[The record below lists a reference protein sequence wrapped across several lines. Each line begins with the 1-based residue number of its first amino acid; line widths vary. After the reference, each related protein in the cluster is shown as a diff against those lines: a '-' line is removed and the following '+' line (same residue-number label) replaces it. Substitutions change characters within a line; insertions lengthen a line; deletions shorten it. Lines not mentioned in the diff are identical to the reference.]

1 MFNSMMKKVKKS
13 VKKGVN
19 KVRKSVKRVR
29 YGNGRGGSSCG
40 SHTKKPTT
48 GTGGAHCGMNHSNK
62 KNGGMNHHN
71 KKKVNGGMSHNKG
84 KSHKKG
90 KSLKK
95 KGKKSLKNTGGM
107 YHKPSKK
114 GLHM

>member
-1 MFNSMMKKVKKS
+1 MFGLLKNVKKS

-19 KVRKSVKRVR
+19 KVRKSVKGVR
-29 YGNGRGGSSCG
+29 YGRGGSSCG
-40 SHTKKPTT
+40 SHPKKP
-48 GTGGAHCGMNHSNK
+48 TGGAHCGKNHPK
-62 KNGGMNHHN
+62 KNNGGMRHY
-71 KKKVNGGMSHNKG
+71 KKKG

-95 KGKKSLKNTGGM
+95 KGKSLKKKGKKSLKNKSGGKG
-107 YHKPSKK
+107 HNNKK

>member
-1 MFNSMMKKVKKS
+1 MKNVKRS

-29 YGNGRGGSSCG
+29 YGGIRGGSSCG
-40 SHTKKPTT
+40 SH
-48 GTGGAHCGMNHSNK
+48 NK
-62 KNGGMNHHN
+62 KVSNGGSSCGSHKKNNGGMRHY
-71 KKKVNGGMSHNKG
+71 KKKG

-95 KGKKSLKNTGGM
+95 KGKKSLKNKSGGKG
-107 YHKPSKK
+107 HNNKK